1 MICNSLKTEFQNS
14 KLKKVFQNNSNK
26 ICSPCLH
33 KSAQLG
39 YQVFRILRDYFLLT
53 AGELTHGKRVEMV
66 QTLFGQLPNE
76 ESSIDGEKVLIS

>member
-1 MICNSLKTEFQNS
+1 MEDRIPKFQIEN
-14 KLKKVFQNNSNK
+14 VIQNNSNK
-26 ICSPCLH
+26 ICGPCLH